1 MCLDWRMC
9 RPILSSSE
17 RANSLQLRTDAL
29 LAGNGVVRVVRAA
42 TQSARFFLQMA
53 HAWSEVA
60 ERRKTAHTGQPNEK
74 RKNVAQAGKL
84 VDAEFAGATG
94 RILDIIAE

>member
-1 MCLDWRMC
+1 MC

-42 TQSARFFLQMA
+42 TQSARFSYRWRMRGA
-53 HAWSEVA
+53 RSPSD
-60 ERRKTAHTGQPNEK
+60 ERPHTPDSPT
-74 RKNVAQAGKL
+74 KNARMLHKL